1 MAEQEEQL
9 DIPIDDAID
18 AFEAAQ
24 GDFGESGS
32 YYNADERE
40 LAVGMATPPALRD
53 LQALVGLPRIYVNAI
68 AERLIVEGF
77 RVGEESETDDELW
90 GWFKAN
96 GLDNQAMVA
105 IIDTLVYGRSY
116 ITISAPGEADK
127 ENPMLIPDVPIIR
140 VESPQALYAEKD
152 PRTQEITWAVRV
164 VRDEDGDTVSATMY
178 YPDRTIL
185 YTSVEGELVEK
196 ETVQHGL
203 GVVPVV
209 DMINQRNLLDLYGS
223 SIITPELRSI
233 TDALSRMLMNMQTTS
248 ELMATPQRILF
259 GTSVDEINPDNA
271 NSGLELYTASYL
283 AIEDP
288 QGKAIQL
295 PAAELRNFTDAIMHL
310 LKLAAAYTGLPPS
323 YLSTSTDNPASAEAI
338 RSSETRLVRTCESLT
353 ATLGDA
359 WERAMRVAL
368 LVMGQQLTIDHFRME
383 TVWRDPATP
392 TYASKADAA
401 AKLYANG
408 AGVIPLEQARID
420 MGYTPEQRRQMQVW
434 DSQSPAGQMASMYGG
449 GSGSL
454 PDTYTKEV
462 TDESDGDGEA
472 PGE

>member
-1 MAEQEEQL
+1 MAEQEQL
-9 DIPIDDAID
+9 DIPIDEAIE

-24 GDFGESGS
+24 GDFGDSGA
-32 YYNADERE
+32 YYNADERD
-40 LAVGMATPPALRD
+40 LAVGLATPPALRD

-68 AERLIVEGF
+68 AERLIIEGF
-77 RVGEESETDDELW
+77 RVGDESETDEELW
-90 GWFKAN
+90 SWFKAN
-96 GLDNQAMVA
+96 GLDNQSMVA
-105 IIDTLVYGRSY
+105 IIDALVYGRAY

-140 VESPQALYAEKD
+140 VESPLALYAEKD
-152 PRTQEITWAVRV
+152 PRTGNVLWAVRV
-164 VRDEDGDTVSATMY
+164 VKNEDGDTVAATQY

-185 YTSVEGELVEK
+185 YEEEEGELVEV
-196 ETVQHGL
+196 ETVPHGL

-209 DMINQRNLLDLYGS
+209 DMTNQASLLDLYGS

-259 GTSVDEINPDNA
+259 GTSVDEINPENA
-271 NSGLELYTASYL
+271 NTGLELYTASYL

-288 QGKAIQL
+288 NGKAIQL
-295 PAAELRNFTDAIMHL
+295 PAAELRNFTEAIIHL

-323 YLSTSTDNPASAEAI
+323 YLSTNTDNPASAEAI
-338 RSSETRLVRTCESLT
+338 RSSETRLVRTCESL
-353 ATLGDA
+353 AAILGDA

-368 LVMGQQLTIDHFRME
+368 LVMGQQLAIEHFRME

-392 TYASKADAA
+392 TYAAKADAA
-401 AKLYANG
+401 SKLYANG
-408 AGVIPLEQARID
+408 TGVIPLEQARID
-420 MGYTPEQRRQMQVW
+420 MGYTPEQRKQMQNW
-434 DSQSPAGQMASMYGG
+434 DAQSPAGQMAAMYGG
-449 GSGSL
+449 SSSSL
-454 PDTYTKEV
+454 PDAPAEGV
-462 TDESDGDGEA
+462 SDEPGGDGET

>member
-1 MAEQEEQL
+1 MAEQEQL
-9 DIPIDDAID
+9 DIPIDEAIE
-18 AFEAAQ
+18 AFEGAQ
-24 GDFGESGS
+24 GDFGESGA
-32 YYNADERE
+32 YYNADERD
-40 LAVGMATPPALRD
+40 LAVGLATPPALRD

-68 AERLIVEGF
+68 AERLIIEGF
-77 RVGEESETDDELW
+77 RVGDESETDEDLW

-96 GLDNQAMVA
+96 GLDNQSMVA
-105 IIDTLVYGRSY
+105 IIDALVYGRAY

-127 ENPMLIPDVPIIR
+127 ENPMLIPDIPIIR
-140 VESPQALYAEKD
+140 VESPMALYAEKD
-152 PRTQEITWAVRV
+152 PRTGNVLWAVRV
-164 VRDEDGDTVSATMY
+164 VKNEDGDVIAATQY

-185 YTSVEGELVEK
+185 YEEEEGELVET
-196 ETVQHGL
+196 ETVPHGL

-209 DMINQRNLLDLYGS
+209 DMTNQASLLDLYGS

-259 GTSVDEINPDNA
+259 GTSVDEINPENA
-271 NSGLELYTASYL
+271 NTGLELYTASYL

-295 PAAELRNFTDAIMHL
+295 PAAELRNFTEAIIHL

-323 YLSTSTDNPASAEAI
+323 YLSTNTDNPASAEAI
-338 RSSETRLVRTCESLT
+338 RSSETRLVRTCESL
-353 ATLGDA
+353 AEILGDA

-368 LVMGQQLTIDHFRME
+368 LVMGQQLTIEHFRME

-392 TYASKADAA
+392 TYAAKADAA

-408 AGVIPLEQARID
+408 TGIIPLEQARID
-420 MGYTPEQRRQMQVW
+420 LGYTPEQRKQMQTW
-434 DSQSPAGQMASMYGG
+434 DSQSPTGQLAAMYGG
-449 GSGSL
+449 NSSPL
-454 PDTYTKEV
+454 PDAPAEGV
-462 TDESDGDGEA
+462 SDESGGDGET